1 MAAVVVNVGGGSGG
15 KQIISGRMRGATPT
29 QTEPL
34 FIQWGTGAGTAAV
47 ADTALFS
54 TTTTT
59 EARTT
64 GTSSQVT
71 GAQTNSKWRV
81 VGTITAA
88 GARTI
93 TEVGLFDTVGTG
105 SPPTGGNFFLHA
117 DHGSTTLASGDSITY
132 TIDVDF
138 TP

>member
-1 MAAVVVNVGGGSGG
+1 MAVVVVNVGGGSGG
-15 KQIISGRMRGATPT
+15 KQIISGRMRGASPA
-29 QTEPL
+29 QAEPL

-47 ADTALFS
+47 ADTGLFS
-54 TTTTT
+54 TASTT
-59 EARTT
+59 ESRTT
-64 GTSSQVT
+64 GTSSQQT

-93 TEVGLFDTVGTG
+93 LEVGLFDAVGSG
-105 SPPTGGNFFLHA
+105 SPASGGNFFLHA
-117 DHGSTTLASGDSITY
+117 DHGSTTLATNDTITY
-132 TIDVDF
+132 TIDLDF